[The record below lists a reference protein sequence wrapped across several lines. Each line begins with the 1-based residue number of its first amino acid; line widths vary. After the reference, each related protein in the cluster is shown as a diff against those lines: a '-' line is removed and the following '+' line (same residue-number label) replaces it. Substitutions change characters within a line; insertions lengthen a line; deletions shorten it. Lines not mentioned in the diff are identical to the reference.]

1 MARKVEARADRK
13 TPKAQSKPAPVAS
26 PRRRATPRPR
36 VRKKSALA
44 AEPVAPPPDLIAHLE
59 LLNRRYYD
67 AFQSLSADEMSRL
80 WWHDDE
86 AACIHPGWD
95 VRHGWPAVRE
105 SFEDIFGNTK
115 SIRFALGDVRV
126 RSVGDIAYVIC
137 IENLVSE
144 ETDTGDYLGAVLATN
159 IFERRR
165 GEWRL
170 IHHHASPFA
179 SDEADLPEGPLH

>member
-1 MARKVEARADRK
+1 MARKVEARSDRK
-13 TPKAQSKPAPVAS
+13 TPKAQAKPAPAAS

-36 VRKKSALA
+36 VRKKAL
-44 AEPVAPPPDLIAHLE
+44 PVVPPPDLLAHIE
-59 LLNRRYYD
+59 SLNRRYYD
-67 AFQSLSADEMSRL
+67 AFQSLSTDEMARL

-95 VRHGWPAVRE
+95 VRHGWAAVRE
-105 SFEDIFGNTK
+105 SFDDIFGNTK

-126 RSVGDIAYVIC
+126 RNVGDIAYVIC

-144 ETDTGDYLGAVLATN
+144 ETETGDYLGAVLATN
-159 IFERRR
+159 VFERRR